1 MVTTSTIGGPMQG
14 TSINDSR
21 RKYNLKNKKKKKKL
35 KTILLL
41 WLEDLEKDCIL
52 LQKKYLSQ

>member
-1 MVTTSTIGGPMQG
+1 MVTTNTIGGPMQG

-35 KTILLL
+35 KTMM
-41 WLEDLEKDCIL
+41 DLTRNA
-52 LQKKYLSQ
+52 KKNT